1 MGKINIKTKELVI
14 WAIKAKMKIAIVDV
28 SDKESIIM
36 TEARQSRA
44 KIIFTINQD
53 GTMRMVGKRLIKM
66 KEGV

>member
-14 WAIKAKMKIAIVDV
+14 WAIKAKMKIAIVEV
-28 SDKESIIM
+28 SDQESIIM

-44 KIIFTINQD
+44 KIFFTVTQD
-53 GTMRMVGKRLIKM
+53 GSMRMIGKRIFNR